1 MLTPPSR
8 RARASIGHV
17 SVGPDLRGA
26 PFVMLND
33 RPSERFTDLSNRD
46 KPTSNRIR
54 RWEKVTKHAEA
65 SRLEPK
71 AGQKAYRAT
80 VYVTIFARDKRE
92 ARRRLQ
98 TVRGG
103 GVDVLVDSTE
113 GPEEVDAQA
122 KPPRT

>member
-1 MLTPPSR
+1 M
-8 RARASIGHV
+8 
-17 SVGPDLRGA
+17 
-26 PFVMLND
+26 
-33 RPSERFTDLSNRD
+33 SNRD

-54 RWEKVTKHAEA
+54 RWERVTKHAEGL
-65 SRLEPK
+65 RLEPK

-113 GPEEVDAQA
+113 GPEE
-122 KPPRT
+122 T

>member
-1 MLTPPSR
+1 M
-8 RARASIGHV
+8 
-17 SVGPDLRGA
+17 
-26 PFVMLND
+26 
-33 RPSERFTDLSNRD
+33 SNRD

-54 RWEKVTKHAEA
+54 RWERVTKHAEGL
-65 SRLEPK
+65 RLEPK
-71 AGQKAYRAT
+71 AGQKTYRAT

-113 GPEEVDAQA
+113 GPEE
-122 KPPRT
+122 T

>member
-1 MLTPPSR
+1 M
-8 RARASIGHV
+8 
-17 SVGPDLRGA
+17 
-26 PFVMLND
+26 
-33 RPSERFTDLSNRD
+33 SNRD

-54 RWEKVTKHAEA
+54 RWERVTKHAEGL
-65 SRLEPK
+65 RLEPK
-71 AGQKAYRAT
+71 AGQKTYRAT

-113 GPEEVDAQA
+113 GPEEVDA
-122 KPPRT
+122 PG